1 MAEKVVYKVQRGDTL
16 SAIARKYGTS
26 VRDLVTGNNI
36 KDPNIIIVGQVIVIG
51 GDGKVETS
59 KASTVPVID
68 LFGLQS
74 DTDRTVYA
82 TWTYER
88 NGVKEFTVRWLY
100 ATEDGIEFVGNE
112 STTEEKQS
120 LYTAPENAVYV
131 AFYVCP
137 GTKNDSE
144 ASASGGSGMFYNSA
158 KHQYGK
164 WSTVVRYYFA
174 DNPPSTP
181 PVPTV
186 TIDGYKLTAE
196 LDNLD
201 INATKVEFQVVKD
214 NKSVFNKGSAKIKT
228 SHASYSCS
236 INAGSEYKV
245 RCRGVRDKLYSDWS
259 EYSENVGTA
268 PAASEGITDLRA
280 LSPTSVYI
288 SWSKVVNADSYE
300 IEYAAKKAYF
310 DSSSETKKVTVDSVV
325 KHAEITGL
333 ETGNQFF
340 FRVRAINSQGESPWT
355 AVKSVKIGTQP
366 AAPTTWSSTTTAIT
380 GESLSLYWTHNA
392 EDESNQT
399 RAVLELAIGDKTVS
413 HTIWHGRCLELA
425 NEAAKTVSASGF
437 KLSKNVIVKV
447 EMRYANTADKPTLN
461 VNATGAKPIEASGSY
476 TSKWIAG
483 SVVVFQYDGTKWI
496 IIEDAADNNTTVF
509 SINTSEYTEGT
520 KILWRVKTMGII
532 NVYSDWSV
540 QRTVDIYAPPT
551 LELSMTD
558 ADGNLVEELTS
569 LPAYISGVAG
579 PNTQNAIGYHLSIIS
594 DEIYESVD
602 NMGNEV
608 TINQGAEVYSKYFDV
623 DGPLHVELSAG
634 DVRLDNNISY
644 TVICTVS
651 MNSGLTA
658 TSSWNFTVAWTG
670 DEYFLDAEIEYD
682 SETYTT
688 FIRPYCE
695 NAYGSQVED
704 VMLSLYRREFDGS
717 FTELATGLNN
727 IDDTFVT
734 DPHPSLDY
742 ARYRIVGTDLAT
754 SRVSFYDMPGYYIG
768 EKAVIIQW
776 DEDWTNFDLTNDV
789 PRAQPNWS
797 GSLLRLP
804 YNIDISDNHKS
815 DVELVKYIGRKHPV
829 AYYGT
834 HLGETSTWNMEIDKT
849 DKETLYALRRLAIWM
864 GDVYVREPSGSG
876 YWANISVSFSQNHLE
891 LTIPVSLSITR
902 VDGGV

>member
-300 IEYAAKKAYF
+300 IEYATKKAYF

-380 GESLSLYWTHNA
+380 GEPLSLYWTHNA

-558 ADGNLVEELTS
+558 TDGNLVEELTS